1 MLHMILIKNESDY
14 RLFDVQIF
22 GSAAEAEDYA
32 KRCNG
37 NKRKK
42 DDLQVVP
49 YNWHD
54 FRKAAHANT

>member
-1 MLHMILIKNESDY
+1 MHMILIKKESGY

-49 YNWHD
+49 YNWKD
-54 FRKAAHANT
+54 FRKAAQ